1 MPNDV
6 VHIGL
11 YLRGT
16 QLDNVY
22 KSSLLEMQYSR
33 PACTHVWLVCW
44 RALPIH
50 CQTNKLRV

>member
-33 PACTHVWLVCW
+33 PACTHVWLVC
-44 RALPIH
+44 
-50 CQTNKLRV
+50 